1 MVLTMGLMI
10 VVLSMFGVIAAG
22 LCIGFVVTAR
32 APLGY
37 EDETGFHLGQ
47 HAGRAR
53 NEVAPV
59 LPCGVPVP
67 KPA

>member
-1 MVLTMGLMI
+1 MVLTFGLMI

-22 LCIGFVVTAR
+22 LCIGFVVTGR

-37 EDETGFHLGQ
+37 EDETGFHFGEQ
-47 HAGRAR
+47 SGGAR
-53 NEVAPV
+53 NQAVPI
-59 LPCGVPVP
+59 LRCGVPAP